1 MRTVVDIT
9 PQRPVLV
16 KKKRVAAYARVSCGK
31 DTMLHSLKAQIDYYR
46 DFICGN
52 PDWEF
57 AGVYADE
64 AKTGTKDTRE
74 QFQMLLSDCEAGLV
88 DMVVTKA
95 ISRFARNTVTLLET
109 VRHLRELGIDVF
121 FEEQNMHTLG
131 EEGELLITLLASVA
145 QEESLSCSENVKWRI
160 RKGFEEGRASTC
172 TMLGYRLVDGE
183 ITLIPEEAK
192 IARRIFD
199 LYLDGCGLQKI
210 ANTLNEEGYRTIR
223 GNEWRISGIRK
234 ILFNEKY
241 AGDLCLQ
248 KFFRKDHISKV
259 TVPNVGQLPKYLV
272 TDDHEAIV
280 DRDTFSSVKAEAE
293 KRSLMCSH
301 RQGTPGV
308 FSGKIRCAGCGKNY
322 RRKTTRYNI
331 MWCCATFN
339 TKGKKYCDSKMIPE
353 STLMSVSACALGLTE
368 FDEGVFAARVDHIDV
383 HDNNLLHFFF
393 KDGTERDFHWQD
405 RSRSESWTEEMR
417 AEASRKTRERKVKH
431 G

>member
-88 DMVVTKA
+88 DMVITKA

-199 LYLDGCGLQKI
+199 LYLDGFGLQKI
-210 ANTLNEEGYRTIR
+210 ANTLNDEGYRTIR
-223 GNEWRISGIRK
+223 GNEWRINGVRK
-234 ILFNEKY
+234 VLFNEKY
-241 AGDLCLQ
+241 VGDLCLQ

-293 KRSLMCSH
+293 KRSLLCSH

-353 STLMSVSACALGLTE
+353 STLMSVSTCALGLTE
-368 FDEGVFAARVDHIDV
+368 FDEGVFAAQVDHIDV
-383 HDNNLLHFFF
+383 HDNNLLRFFF
-393 KDGTERDFHWQD
+393 KDGTECDFHWQD
-405 RSRSESWTEEMR
+405 CSRSESWTEEMR

>member
-88 DMVVTKA
+88 DMVITKA

-199 LYLDGCGLQKI
+199 LYLDGFGLQKI
-210 ANTLNEEGYRTIR
+210 ANTLNDEGYRTIR
-223 GNEWRISGIRK
+223 GNEWRINGVRK
-234 ILFNEKY
+234 VLFNEKY
-241 AGDLCLQ
+241 VGDLCLQ

-259 TVPNVGQLPKYLV
+259 TVPNVGQLPKYLI

-280 DRDTFSSVKAEAE
+280 DRDTFSSVKSEAE
-293 KRSLMCSH
+293 KRSLLCSH

-368 FDEGVFAARVDHIDV
+368 FDEDVFAARVDHVDA
-383 HDNNLLHFFF
+383 HDNNLLRFFF
-393 KDGTERDFHWQD
+393 KDGTEHDFHWQD
-405 RSRSESWTEEMR
+405 RSRSESWTAEMR
-417 AEASRKTRERKVKH
+417 AEASRKTKERKAKN